1 MYLFLMLQIQKRLKN
16 YQKITG
22 WSYEYGLWQ
31 KEIDGRTRTLNI
43 TLSVSKDDKNRVKV
57 AEEIK
62 SELEAVGIKV
72 SIEKISDSKYKSYLK
87 NYNYEMLLTGI
98 YTSLSPDLSNF
109 LGENNLANYE
119 NEEITYILKELN
131 SITDENLKKE
141 KYEKIIEIYQK
152 EVPYIG
158 LYRNQDIVV
167 YSNEF
172 RGDVTPNT
180 YSLYYNFSNWYREY
194 QL

>member
-1 MYLFLMLQIQKRLKN
+1 
-16 YQKITG
+16 
-22 WSYEYGLWQ
+22 
-31 KEIDGRTRTLNI
+31 
-43 TLSVSKDDKNRVKV
+43 
-57 AEEIK
+57 
-62 SELEAVGIKV
+62 
-72 SIEKISDSKYKSYLK
+72 
-87 NYNYEMLLTGI
+87 MLLTGI

-131 SITDENLKKE
+131 SITDENLQKE
-141 KYEKIIEIYQK
+141 KYKKIIEIYQK

-194 QL
+194 